1 MAKLILPES
10 AYESIEG
17 VKKVSRI
24 TSDEYEKHVK
34 EANKRIRER
43 QLSYAK
49 AANNAAFYFC
59 K

>member
-10 AYESIEG
+10 AYKSIEG

-24 TSDEYEKHVK
+24 TSDKYEKHVE
-34 EANKRIRER
+34 EANKRIRKR

-49 AANNAAFYFC
+49 AANDAAFYFC

>member
-10 AYESIEG
+10 AYKSIEG

-24 TSDEYEKHVK
+24 TSDEYEKHVE

-49 AANNAAFYFC
+49 AANDAAFYFC

>member
-10 AYESIEG
+10 AYKGVEG

-24 TSDEYEKHVK
+24 TSDEYEKYVE
-34 EANKRIRER
+34 EANQRIREN

-49 AANNAAFYFC
+49 AANDALFYFC

>member
-10 AYESIEG
+10 AYEGIEG
-17 VKKVSRI
+17 VRKVSRI
-24 TSDEYEKHVK
+24 TSEEYEKHV
-34 EANKRIRER
+34 EEVNQRLREY

>member
-10 AYESIEG
+10 AYKGIEG
-17 VKKVSRI
+17 VKKNSRI
-24 TSDEYEKHVK
+24 TSDEYEKHVE
-34 EANKRIRER
+34 EASKRIRER
-43 QLSYAK
+43 QLTYAK

>member
-10 AYESIEG
+10 VYKGIEG

-24 TSDEYEKHVK
+24 TSDEYEKHV
-34 EANKRIRER
+34 EETNQRIREH
-43 QLSYAK
+43 QLSYTK
-49 AANNAAFYFC
+49 AANDAAFYFC